1 MKRYLSYS
9 LAVALLSVLLACN
22 APATETPGV
31 VTETP
36 APVNL
41 PASPTPFA
49 APPSGDLLGPD
60 DFTYLGAFR
69 LPGGDDPP
77 RTFAYGGNAMTFNPD
92 HGTLFVM
99 GHDRVAYGAVPD
111 GNQVA
116 EISVPEPVN
125 SRTLDD
131 LPTAEFRQGFHNVL
145 ADRFTDL
152 DEIPRV
158 GMAYLDHPATGPKI
172 HLGWGQHLPPDTSVP
187 THGWFTP
194 DLANS
199 DVHGV
204 WFIGNQDFNSVNGYL
219 FEIPAAWADAHA
231 QGRVLATGRYRDGG
245 WSGMGPALFTY
256 RPWEDDGSPPPS
268 GTRLEETVLLHY
280 ATSEETDA
288 IERALNGYQH
298 PDEWEGGAWLT
309 MRSGKSAV
317 ILAGTKAT
325 GAKYWYG
332 WANPAGPDL
341 PCVEVKLVD
350 QFTLC
355 RLADGTPCPPEDLK
369 GCNRHNDYRGWWSTH
384 FDAQIIFYNPD
395 DLAQVAAG
403 TLEAWNPQPYATLDL
418 DDYLYLN
425 PPAWELDNLGRG
437 DQRRMRIGDVA
448 YDRERGRLY
457 VLELFADEAK
467 PVVHVWQVGAETP
480 VLPQTP
486 LSTPAATPEVPAQ
499 EPTST
504 SWPTPAPA
512 ATPIILQG
520 PEVTYG
526 GVSLRIPPAWD
537 NGVYV
542 EAISRT
548 LENRGYH
555 PDTAFVQ
562 YVQFSADPSG
572 YEKFGSIIVYQVQSV
587 DRWFEA
593 DHWETIAGELRAAIF
608 TQATDYFPVDRPAC
622 IVLQVQTEYLHFQN
636 VSGVRAVIA
645 WGQDLYP
652 LSNERLFYAFRGL
665 DDENRYY
672 VAVTLPVDAASWPP
686 LPEKCESNGEC
697 CEAYN
702 QEAQALL
709 AAARESDFEP
719 NLAALDE
726 VVTSLRITHLSATN
740 E

>member
-1 MKRYLSYS
+1 MNSR
-9 LAVALLSVLLACN
+9 AVVALCAMFLVLSACRAPDVEPLEVATASPAPRPSTRP
-22 APATETPGV
+22 APAA
-31 VTETP
+31 P
-36 APVNL
+36 AR
-41 PASPTPFA
+41 
-49 APPSGDLLGPD
+49 PPSGALVTPD

-69 LPGGDDPP
+69 LPDDGDRP

-92 HGTLFVM
+92 NGTLFIM
-99 GHDRVAYGAVPD
+99 GHDRMAYGDLPD

-116 EISVPEPVN
+116 EISLPTPVN
-125 SRTLDD
+125 SRNVAD
-131 LPTAEFRQGFHNVL
+131 LPAAEFRQGFHNVL
-145 ADRFTDL
+145 AGRFTDL
-152 DEIPRV
+152 EEIPRA

-172 HLGWGQHLPPDTSVP
+172 HLGWGQHLPPDTPVP
-187 THGWFTP
+187 THGWFAP
-194 DLANS
+194 DLAQA
-199 DVHGV
+199 DFQGV

-219 FEIPAAWADAHA
+219 FEIPAAWADAHV
-231 QGRVLATGRYRDGG
+231 QGRVLAAGRYRDGG
-245 WSGMGPALFTY
+245 WSGMGPALFAY

-288 IERALNGYQH
+288 IERALTGYQH

-309 MRSGKSAV
+309 TRSGKSAV
-317 ILAGTKAT
+317 IFAGTKAT

-332 WANPAGPDL
+332 WANPTGPDL
-341 PCVEVKLVD
+341 PCVEVELVD

-355 RLADGTPCPPEDLK
+355 RLADGTPCPPEDLR
-369 GCNRHNDYRGWWSTH
+369 GCEGHNDYRGWWSTR
-384 FDAQIIFYNPD
+384 FDAQIVFYDPD
-395 DLAQVAAG
+395 DLARVAAG
-403 TLEAWNPQPYATLDL
+403 TLEPWGPQPYATLAL

-425 PPAWELDNLGRG
+425 PPAWELDNVGRG

-480 VLPQTP
+480 VPPRTS
-486 LSTPAATPEVPAQ
+486 LSTPTATLEAPTQ

-504 SWPTPAPA
+504 SWPTLAPT

-526 GVSLRIPPAWD
+526 GVSLRIPPAWE
-537 NGVYV
+537 NIVYA

-548 LENRGYH
+548 LENREYH
-555 PDTAFVQ
+555 PDSAFLQ

-572 YEKFGSIIVYQVQSV
+572 YETFGSIIVYPVQSV

-593 DHWETIAGELRAAIF
+593 DNWETIAGELRAAIP
-608 TQATDYFPVDRPAC
+608 TQAPDYFPVDRPAC

-672 VAVTLPVDAASWPP
+672 IAVTLPVDAASLPP

-697 CEAYN
+697 CETYN
-702 QEAQALL
+702 QEVQALL